1 MTLALF
7 TRTILSQPPTP
18 SPSLYPLL
26 QLGEEEDGDKKKRIQ
41 LLEDS
46 IRSQEEMVSNCYKIN
61 YTPIYFPG
69 DGTTG
74 EA

>member
-46 IRSQEEMVSNCYKIN
+46 IRSQEEMVSNC
-61 YTPIYFPG
+61 
-69 DGTTG
+69 
-74 EA
+74 

>member
-1 MTLALF
+1 MSHNSLF

-46 IRSQEEMVSNCYKIN
+46 IRSQEEMVSVSHFNKYRYRDSCGIKAVI
-61 YTPIYFPG
+61 
-69 DGTTG
+69 
-74 EA
+74 

>member
-1 MTLALF
+1 MTHKSLF

-46 IRSQEEMVSNCYKIN
+46 IRSQEEMVSLNQMIKGSNFYKF
-61 YTPIYFPG
+61 Y
-69 DGTTG
+69 
-74 EA
+74 